1 MGQCA
6 TVARPSTVQAD
17 NNLVLEWLDDDSEAV
32 HITLVQSKKKKRQK
46 TQLENMAREPNIRSK
61 RTTPSIY
68 RNKGGQENNVPPN
81 FLQRSKLK

>member
-32 HITLVQSKKKKRQK
+32 HITLVQSKKRKDKRPSWKIWLGSQISGVRELPPQFIGTREVKKI
-46 TQLENMAREPNIRSK
+46 M
-61 RTTPSIY
+61 Y
-68 RNKGGQENNVPPN
+68 
-81 FLQRSKLK
+81 LQIFCKEVN